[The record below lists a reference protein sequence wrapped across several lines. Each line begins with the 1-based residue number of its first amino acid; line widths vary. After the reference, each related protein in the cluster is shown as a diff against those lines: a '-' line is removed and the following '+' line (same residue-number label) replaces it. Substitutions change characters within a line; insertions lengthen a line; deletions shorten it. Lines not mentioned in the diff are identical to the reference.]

1 MGKRSRRRWREQ
13 VRPEPA
19 RPAGESPGQPR
30 SAGPWRTGASR
41 PSVEPREVEEMVG
54 LAVSAL
60 RQRQEDTFAV
70 LVGSLAACWDEET
83 VTRSV
88 TAAGSVTTV
97 TCVPSIVE
105 RCLEEAVGAA
115 WAHGWQPGD
124 LPRAVGRKLSG
135 RHVRLSVDTIAGEAR
150 RYAASADADPE
161 WLRQLE
167 EIEACVWW
175 NGQSDHLGCW
185 LWREGLDRTAGLRHA
200 LELLCVLWELP
211 ALPRLCAPPSDWG
224 RGTGGAGGRGG
235 AGRGGGC
242 RGRQAVRGQGGDP
255 RVLHRVRGL
264 LAKAESTTFPD
275 EAEALTAKAQQ
286 LMTRHAIDRAMI
298 EPDGGPG
305 AAPSSRRL
313 GIDDP
318 YASAKSHLLHHVAA
332 ASNCRVVF
340 SKDLGFSTVFGFD
353 SELDAV
359 ELLFTSLLVQA
370 TAGMA
375 AAGADRAGG
384 ARWRS
389 RSFRQSFLV
398 GFAVRIGERL
408 REAAATATEEAAA
421 DHGGRLLPVLLSR
434 AEAVEQERDR
444 AFPDLSHHR
453 LGANDPAGWTAGRV
467 AANLA
472 SLGAG
477 PGLETARS
485 A

>member
-13 VRPEPA
+13 GRPEPA

-83 VTRSV
+83 VTRSE

-211 ALPRLCAPPSDWG
+211 VLPRLCVPPSDWG
-224 RGTGGAGGRGG
+224 RDAGGAGRGG

-359 ELLFTSLLVQA
+359 ELLFTSVGPGNGRDGGGWGRSSRGRPVAQPIIPPVLPRRVRGSHRRA
-370 TAGMA
+370 P
-375 AAGADRAGG
+375 AGG
-384 ARWRS
+384 GSDGHR
-389 RSFRQSFLV
+389 
-398 GFAVRIGERL
+398 
-408 REAAATATEEAAA
+408 
-421 DHGGRLLPVLLSR
+421 GG
-434 AEAVEQERDR
+434 
-444 AFPDLSHHR
+444 
-453 LGANDPAGWTAGRV
+453 GG
-467 AANLA
+467 
-472 SLGAG
+472 
-477 PGLETARS
+477 
-485 A
+485 